1 MPTATSGPSTVVAN
15 GHKRPHDGDVAQSEQ
30 IHPSRKRRLDYSE
43 ADAQFARMYD
53 ELADDVQAVRLAAA
67 GKLIRALSATSDAQ
81 IPRLQSAIARLIK
94 GLCSGR
100 KAARLGFSI
109 ALAEVLRLAFGLGI
123 LEFTLAGVTEQ
134 VGKLTTVE
142 GNVSGQE
149 KRDYLIGRRFASQAI
164 LQSDVGTN
172 TKVPQHDFQA
182 FIGAVVEQMA
192 EKPWMRRDCGA
203 MLYEFLASR
212 RGSQL
217 SPERLQTIVDWL
229 SAKALWKT
237 PEGVALWMLFGTT
250 PAVRLP
256 VGVWDKKGP
265 LAKSERHILSKV
277 LQEVPIEDGDSTT
290 TSSGSRQAAPSF
302 AWSVIMRAMHQSDNA
317 AAEKLD
323 VPITENFA
331 TFWAA
336 CVDQTLFN
344 ENASSERKALGLQIL
359 GLAISSA
366 PPVAVGCVFSPN
378 VLRCIMA
385 QRADSQRYL
394 FEAAK
399 APLNHL
405 ISRAKQD
412 SAVAGNAA
420 SSLIRAGAVNFD
432 QASKTKTMDTLLTH
446 ADHSKLEDVMKDL
459 KTMILKPALKAKDQG
474 NAENARRNSADFMLA
489 VVRSRKPAELFLG
502 SFGTD
507 YEPTPPQWLSAALNT
522 LVEVGY
528 WKLDKSLASPPISD
542 VTRQVCRQRLSSIIG
557 HVMRLSLAQAS
568 RTLLLAVEHLRSVG
582 ENSYGYPNAGK
593 ETKAL
598 VRKTDKRMR
607 DTSMYSMMLGVPG
620 SGNSEDVPRAFV
632 LLYAMAVL
640 QVYNEDPDAG
650 PALQDLHDCAGEWD
664 KNSQSVSILI
674 ELLLSFVSKQST
686 LYRKLAEQ
694 VFTTFAASLTP
705 EGLQSMLA
713 VLAQRENL
721 SGQQELFR
729 NEEDEAEED
738 SEEGNGAVIDV
749 DDMSDVELFN
759 GEEVGAGAS
768 DDSEE
773 EEEEDDEEEDEEDS
787 ESEAVDGDE
796 EDLDA
801 VAAFDRKL
809 AAALGSAAMADDDD
823 GSDMDDEQM
832 MAVEPALQNVFKEL
846 KMKSGRKQ
854 DNKDAKDTIVNFKNR
869 VLDLLAIY
877 VKAQY
882 SNVLA
887 LDINI
892 PLMMLI
898 RETTSK
904 TTAEKAFAVLK
915 QYFEAC
921 NKHKALPV
929 LPNEDAG
936 FELLSATHA
945 EMTKG
950 GSKLHLNACSRS
962 SLFLSK
968 VLVTMDPACY
978 GRIMGMYAHL
988 QEQWWKDPNSKVQSS
1003 VFTEWTS
1010 WSIAMR
1016 RQA

>member
-1 MPTATSGPSTVVAN
+1 MPTAANGPSTVVAN
-15 GHKRPHDGDVAQSEQ
+15 GHKRPHDGDAAQYSEQ

-43 ADAQFARMYD
+43 ADAQFARIYD
-53 ELADDVQAVRLAAA
+53 ELADDIQAVRLTAA
-67 GKLIRALSATSDAQ
+67 GKLVRALSTTSDAQ

-109 ALAEVLRLAFGLGI
+109 ALAEVLRLAFGLGVA
-123 LEFTLAGVTEQ
+123 EFTLAGVTGQ
-134 VGKLTTVE
+134 VAKLTTVE

-149 KRDYLIGRRFASQAI
+149 KRDYLIGRRFAFQAI
-164 LQSDVGTN
+164 LQSDVGVN
-172 TKVPQHDFQA
+172 AALPQHEWQA
-182 FIGAVVEQMA
+182 FIGAFVEQMA
-192 EKPWMRRDCGA
+192 EKPWLRRDCGA

-212 RGSQL
+212 SGTQL
-217 SPERLQTIVDWL
+217 SSEQMQTIIDWV

-237 PEGVALWMLFGTT
+237 PEGVALWLLFSTRTGL
-250 PAVRLP
+250 RLP
-256 VGVWDKKGP
+256 DGVWNKKGP
-265 LAKSERHILSKV
+265 LAKSERHVLSKV
-277 LQEVPIEDGDSTT
+277 LQEVPVEDGDSTT

-302 AWSVIMRAMHQSDNA
+302 AWSVIMRTMHYSDKL
-317 AAEKLD
+317 AAEHREL
-323 VPITENFA
+323 PITEDFA
-331 TFWAA
+331 TFWTA

-344 ENASSERKALGLQIL
+344 ESASSERKALGLQVL
-359 GLAISSA
+359 SLAISTA

-378 VLRCIMA
+378 VLRCIVA
-385 QRADSQRYL
+385 QRADPQRYL

-399 APLNHL
+399 APLNQL
-405 ISRAKQD
+405 ISRGKQD

-420 SSLIRAGAVNFD
+420 SSLIRAGAINFD
-432 QASKTKTMDTLLTH
+432 QATKTKTMDILLMQ
-446 ADHSKLEDVMKDL
+446 ADHSKLEDAMDDL
-459 KTMILKPALKAKDQG
+459 KTMILKPVLKSEDQG
-474 NAENARRNSADFMLA
+474 SADNARRMTADFVLT

-507 YEPTPPQWLSAALNT
+507 YEPTPPRWLSAALNI
-522 LVEVGY
+522 LVEMGY
-528 WKLDKSLASPPISD
+528 WKLDKSLASPAISD
-542 VTRQVCRQRLSSIIG
+542 ATRQVCRQRLSSIIG
-557 HVMRLSLAQAS
+557 HVMKLPLAQAS
-568 RTLLLAVEHLRSVG
+568 RTLRLTVEHLRSVG
-582 ENSYGYPNAGK
+582 EKSYGYPAAGK
-593 ETKAL
+593 EVKAL
-598 VRKTDKRMR
+598 VRKTDKRMQ
-607 DTSMYSMMLGVPG
+607 DTSMLSMPE
-620 SGNSEDVPRAFV
+620 SGKSEDVSRAFV

-640 QVYNEDPDAG
+640 QVYNQDTDAG
-650 PALQDLHDCAGEWD
+650 PALQDLHDCAGQWEED
-664 KNSQSVSILI
+664 TQSVSTLV

-729 NEEDEAEED
+729 NEEDEAEEG
-738 SEEGNGAVIDV
+738 SEEEEEGSIIDV
-749 DDMSDVELFN
+749 DDMSDVELVN
-759 GEEVGAGAS
+759 GEAVKANAS
-768 DDSEE
+768 DGSQEE
-773 EEEEDDEEEDEEDS
+773 AEEDDEGPEEDS
-787 ESEAVDGDE
+787 ESEATNDD

-801 VAAFDRKL
+801 IAAFDQKL

-846 KMKSGRKQ
+846 KKKSGQKQ
-854 DNKDAKDTIVNFKNR
+854 DNRDAKDTIVSFKNR
-869 VLDLLAIY
+869 VLDLLSIY
-877 VKAQY
+877 VKTQY

-887 LDINI
+887 LDII
-892 PLMMLI
+892 VPLVVLI
-898 RETTSK
+898 RETTGK
-904 TTAEKAFAVLK
+904 PTAEKAFAALK

-921 NKHKALPV
+921 NKHKTLPV
-929 LPNEDAG
+929 MPHEDAG
-936 FELLSATHA
+936 FALLSLMHV

-950 GSKLHLNACSRS
+950 GSKLHSNACSRS

-968 VLVTMDPACY
+968 VLVAMNPACY
-978 GRIMGMYAHL
+978 GRIVGMYAQL

-1010 WSIAMR
+1010 WSVAMR

>member
-1 MPTATSGPSTVVAN
+1 MAGATNGPSTVVTN
-15 GHKRPHDGDVAQSEQ
+15 GHKRPHDGETAQSSEQ

-67 GKLIRALSATSDAQ
+67 GKLVRALSTNSDAQ
-81 IPRLQSAIARLIK
+81 IPRLQSALARLIK

-109 ALAEVLRLAFGLGI
+109 ALAEVLRLAFGLGVS
-123 LEFTLAGVTEQ
+123 EFTLAGVTEQ

-149 KRDYLIGRRFASQAI
+149 KRDYLIGRRFAFQAI
-164 LQSDVGTN
+164 LQSDVGASDA
-172 TKVPQHDFQA
+172 VPQHDFQA
-182 FIGAVVEQMA
+182 LIGAVVEQMA

-212 RGSQL
+212 AGSQL
-217 SPERLQTIVDWL
+217 SPERLQTIIDWL

-237 PEGVALWMLFGTT
+237 PEGVALWMLFGAR
-250 PAVRLP
+250 PAIRLP

-265 LAKSERHILSKV
+265 LAKSERHVLSKV
-277 LQEVPIEDGDSTT
+277 LQEVPVEDGDSTT

-302 AWSVIMRAMHQSDNA
+302 AWSVIMRAMHQSDKA
-317 AAEKLD
+317 ASEHLD
-323 VPITENFA
+323 MPMTENFP

-344 ENASSERKALGLQIL
+344 ENASSERKALGFQIL

-399 APLNHL
+399 APLNQL

-420 SSLIRAGAVNFD
+420 SSLIHAGAINFD
-432 QASKTKTMDTLLTH
+432 QATKTKTMDTLLTH
-446 ADHSKLEDVMKDL
+446 ADHSKLEDAMDTL
-459 KTMILKPALKAKDQG
+459 KTMILRPALKAEDQG
-474 NAENARRNSADFMLA
+474 NAENARRMIADFVLT

-502 SFGTD
+502 SYGTD
-507 YEPTPPQWLSAALNT
+507 YVPTPPQWLSTALNF
-522 LVEVGY
+522 LVELGY
-528 WKLDKSLASPPISD
+528 WKLDKALASPPISD
-542 VTRQVCRQRLSSIIG
+542 ATRQVCRQRLSSLIG
-557 HVMRLSLAQAS
+557 HVMKLPLAQAS
-568 RTLLLAVEHLRSVG
+568 RTLRLTVEHLRSVG
-582 ENSYGYPNAGK
+582 EKSYGYPAAEK
-593 ETKAL
+593 EVKAL
-598 VRKTDKRMR
+598 VRKTDKRMQ
-607 DTSMYSMMLGVPG
+607 DTSLKSTMLGAPG
-620 SGNSEDVPRAFV
+620 SGKSEDVPRAFV

-650 PALQDLHDCAGEWD
+650 LALQDLHDCAGQWD
-664 KNSQSVSILI
+664 VDTQSVSTLI

-694 VFTTFAASLTP
+694 VFTTFAANLTP

-729 NEEDEAEED
+729 NEEDEVEEGSEEED
-738 SEEGNGAVIDV
+738 GSIIDV
-749 DDMSDVELFN
+749 DDMSDVELVN
-759 GEEVGAGAS
+759 GEEVGADAS
-768 DDSEE
+768 DDSEQ
-773 EEEEDDEEEDEEDS
+773 EEEDDEEAEEDS
-787 ESEAVDGDE
+787 ESEATDDDE

-801 VAAFDRKL
+801 VAAFDQKL
-809 AAALGSAAMADDDD
+809 AAALGAAAMADDDD

-846 KMKSGRKQ
+846 KKKSGQKQ
-854 DNKDAKDTIVNFKNR
+854 DNKDAKDTIVSFKNR

-877 VKAQY
+877 VKAEY

-887 LDINI
+887 LDII
-892 PLMMLI
+892 APLVVLI

-904 TTAEKAFAVLK
+904 PTAEKAFAVLK

-929 LPNEDAG
+929 LPDEDAG
-936 FELLSATHA
+936 FALLSAAHV
-945 EMTKG
+945 EMTEG
-950 GSKLHLNACSRS
+950 GSKLHANACSRS

-978 GRIMGMYAHL
+978 GRIVGMYAQL
-988 QEQWWKDPNSKVQSS
+988 QEQWWKDPTSKVQSS

-1016 RQA
+1016 KQT